1 MQVMYQQQFRPMSQI
16 TWVQGIEGAKAY
28 QIMPNSAA
36 LFLDS
41 ENDGIMY
48 IKTSDN
54 IGMSSIRRFKYTE
67 LLEEPEAT
75 KGINAS
81 EYVRKDEL
89 EALIREVITRNEP
102 TIQPD
107 ATKPAKTKS

>member
-1 MQVMYQQQFRPMSQI
+1 MYQQTFRPASAI
-16 TWVQGIEGAKAY
+16 TWVQGVEGAKAF

-54 IGMSSIRRFKYTE
+54 IGMCNIRKFKYTE
-67 LLEEPEAT
+67 VSPEPEPE
-75 KGINAS
+75 KSINAS

-89 EALIREVITRNEP
+89 EALIREVIKE
-102 TIQPD
+102 
-107 ATKPAKTKS
+107 